1 MKQKSMKGMQ
11 KRSEN
16 ELEMQKAL
24 SEVQQEARSDEDD
37 DAEWYRQEVG
47 QNPEK
52 DLFDDVPGSHN
63 KRKLSSVGPAHKR
76 KKVEGGFKYKTKIEI
91 NSRTQNKF
99 GKRKQKFP
107 KDSVQKIQFHKRK
120 VFGSKISMK
129 NKKH

>member
-24 SEVQQEARSDEDD
+24 SEVQQEARSDDDD

-52 DLFDDVPGSHN
+52 GKHFGTGCHLF
-63 KRKLSSVGPAHKR
+63 
-76 KKVEGGFKYKTKIEI
+76 I
-91 NSRTQNKF
+91 
-99 GKRKQKFP
+99 
-107 KDSVQKIQFHKRK
+107 
-120 VFGSKISMK
+120 
-129 NKKH
+129 

>member
-1 MKQKSMKGMQ
+1 MQ

-52 DLFDDVPGSHN
+52 GKHFDYRMRLVYIILCIGE
-63 KRKLSSVGPAHKR
+63 V
-76 KKVEGGFKYKTKIEI
+76 
-91 NSRTQNKF
+91 
-99 GKRKQKFP
+99 
-107 KDSVQKIQFHKRK
+107 
-120 VFGSKISMK
+120 
-129 NKKH
+129 